1 MPNKS
6 LFASVFGLGLQR
18 LGTFNTPDNL
28 LIKLNMLPAY
38 RTLLRNRQISVI
50 SRSLVK
56 MWILIF
62 MIMTLWT
69 GGLVLPQ
76 YLESQVGSRGFE
88 SIAQDAQSTQAQ
100 LQSITT
106 EVQSLDAEL
115 AALSTELQARGRVQF
130 MDTLPDLVPDGV
142 ELDTLVVQ
150 SNTALTVTGSARSE
164 EAIKLLESEIANSG
178 LAANMVIET
187 RPPNDEINYNTFT
200 LTANITRED

>member
-1 MPNKS
+1 MEPVRGCFNSSSVSQILGQVPNKS

-88 SIAQDAQSTQAQ
+88 SSRKMRSQHKRNSRASQQKYK
-100 LQSITT
+100 
-106 EVQSLDAEL
+106 
-115 AALSTELQARGRVQF
+115 ALML
-130 MDTLPDLVPDGV
+130 
-142 ELDTLVVQ
+142 
-150 SNTALTVTGSARSE
+150 N
-164 EAIKLLESEIANSG
+164 
-178 LAANMVIET
+178 
-187 RPPNDEINYNTFT
+187 
-200 LTANITRED
+200 